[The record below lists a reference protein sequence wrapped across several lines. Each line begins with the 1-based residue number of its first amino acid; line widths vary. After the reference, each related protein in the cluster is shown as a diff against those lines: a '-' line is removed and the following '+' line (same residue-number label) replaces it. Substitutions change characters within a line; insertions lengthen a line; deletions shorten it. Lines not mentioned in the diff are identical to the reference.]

1 VRTSSQDAPQD
12 IKVFCFFSSE
22 KKAFLPYPPPRY
34 IYSHAPSRARLPLHL
49 IKLSVG
55 SHSLDDLRRWQ
66 AQHGAARPPLRH
78 STRNFPKRAQ
88 EILDG
93 GSIFWVINRIVT
105 ARQTILDIR
114 EGERDDGSKCTDLVL
129 DPGLTPVE
137 GRFLKPF
144 QGWRYLEAKDAP
156 ADIARVTHT
165 AAELPESLRRQLLA
179 LALL

>member
-1 VRTSSQDAPQD
+1 LRV
-12 IKVFCFFSSE
+12 
-22 KKAFLPYPPPRY
+22 
-34 IYSHAPSRARLPLHL
+34 PLHL

-66 AQHGAARPPLRH
+66 DQHGAARPPLRH

-93 GSIFWVINRIVT
+93 GSIFWVINRIIT
-105 ARQTILDIR
+105 ARQAILDIR
-114 EGERDDGSKCTDLVL
+114 EGVRDDGSKCTDLVL
-129 DPGLTPVE
+129 DPALTPVE

-156 ADIARVTHT
+156 PDVARMTHDAAD
-165 AAELPESLRRQLLA
+165 LPDSLRRELLA